1 MNTIARLML
10 VAALA
15 LPLAACKKEEAPKPV
30 EKPAV
35 AVPTNDDATAW
46 KAYVTDVVIRN
57 MDGVTASSPYV
68 YLLPAE
74 GSADFQPKYEALRD
88 KAKNDIAYGIPAGNM
103 LAYSAASTSST
114 KIADL
119 VVEAFAEVKPDSLKG
134 VKLLFIGK
142 AADSDRVKAAVEPA
156 GVKYV
161 LIETK

>member
-1 MNTIARLML
+1 MNFIVRLML

-15 LPLAACKKEEAPKPV
+15 LTLAACKQPEAQKSAEAPP
-30 EKPAV
+30 V
-35 AVPTNDDATAW
+35 AVPQNDDAGAW
-46 KAYVTDVVIRN
+46 RAYVTDVVTRN
-57 MDGVTASSPYV
+57 LDGVTASSPYV

-74 GSADFQPKYEALRD
+74 GSADFQPKYDALRD

-119 VVEAFAEVKPDSLKG
+119 VVDAFAEAKPDSLKG

-142 AADSDRVKAAVEPA
+142 AADNELVKAAVIPT
-156 GVKYV
+156 GVNYV
-161 LIETK
+161 FVETK

>member
-1 MNTIARLML
+1 MNIIARLML

-15 LPLAACKKEEAPKPV
+15 LPLAACKQSEAPKSAEKAPV
-30 EKPAV
+30 AAPN
-35 AVPTNDDATAW
+35 NDDAGAW
-46 KAYVTDVVIRN
+46 RAYVTDVVTRN
-57 MDGVTASSPYV
+57 MEGVTAQSPYV

-119 VVEAFAEVKPDSLKG
+119 VVEAFTDAKPDSLKG

-142 AADSDRVKAAVEPA
+142 AADGERVKAAVAPT

-161 LIETK
+161 FVETK